1 MVDIISQ
8 HFQKYYRF
16 ITCLALFSIFI
27 LGIYSDMYSKIDKSN
42 RTDYITYLHNK
53 SVNHLND
60 YLSIDNCYIDI
71 KSSLHF
77 KELNELHIKNGV
89 KMMLNFNVDSQLG
102 DLKLYTLKLISM
114 DLIRNIKTFSYGY
127 VLSNRKTNK
136 CFGFI
141 Y

>member
-1 MVDIISQ
+1 MFKKV
-8 HFQKYYRF
+8 
-16 ITCLALFSIFI
+16 
-27 LGIYSDMYSKIDKSN
+27 DKSD
-42 RTDYITYLHNK
+42 RIDYVTFLHNK
-53 SVNHLND
+53 SVDHLND
-60 YLSIDNCYIDI
+60 YLSVNNCNMDFQ
-71 KSSLHF
+71 KSLYF

-89 KMMLNFNVDSQLG
+89 KMMMNFNIDSELA
-102 DLKLYTLKLISM
+102 DLRLYTLKLISM